1 LDQDFQIIEWTIS
14 DDINYTDW
22 SWWWS
27 CVGWIWEAC
36 LSLEITAVTW
46 ECRYGVNLDLWNHAQ
61 TYSAFTMTG
70 SFTWNNWT
78 YPLRWSCNDTAWKA
92 PWNMQISSTNLTVTG
107 TAYSIANTNIE
118 LKTAALT
125 KYRWSNSYTGS
136 IWAFSARGTNLSTPR
151 KVFEKTSAAGTVWE
165 IWTDT
170 VDLRVLVPI
179 NQEVWAYQA
188 TITIAYPQM

>member
-1 LDQDFQIIEWTIS
+1 MPITMS
-14 DDINYTDW
+14 TGV
-22 SWWWS
+22 
-27 CVGWIWEAC
+27 VGWTCGWWQPWEAC

-46 ECRYGVNLDLWNHAQ
+46 QCRYGVNLDLWNHDQ

-70 SFTWNNWT
+70 AFTGNNGT
-78 YPLRWSCNDTAWKA
+78 YPLRRSCNDTAWKA
-92 PWNMQISSTNLTVTG
+92 PWNMQISSTDLVATW
-107 TAYSIANTNIE
+107 TAYSIPNTAIE
-118 LKTAALT
+118 LKTAAFT
-125 KYRWSNSYTGS
+125 KYRWSNSYAGS

-151 KVFEKTSAAGTVWE
+151 KVFEKTSPAGTVGE

-170 VDLRVLVPI
+170 VDLRVLVPV